1 MSEEQIFF
9 KARVLQS
16 DEQKYLEN
24 NVSPGTIFYKDGVI
38 RVEFIDFSRID
49 SEPIFKTIDKHIF
62 LKDAFS
68 EGNLNSLTLQS
79 DAHPSFNLK
88 LCNPVHINTLLDV
101 LNGD

>member
-1 MSEEQIFF
+1 MLEEQLFF

-49 SEPIFKTIDKHIF
+49 SEPIFKTIEKHIF
-62 LKDAFS
+62 LKEAFS
-68 EGNLNSLTLQS
+68 EGNLNFITLRS
-79 DAHPSFNLK
+79 DAHPGFNLK
-88 LCNPVHINTLLDV
+88 LCNPVRIKTLLDA
-101 LNGD
+101 LNRD

>member
-1 MSEEQIFF
+1 MLEEQIFF
-9 KARVLQS
+9 KAMVLQS

-24 NVSPGTIFYKDGVI
+24 NVSPGTIFYKDDVI

-68 EGNLNSLTLQS
+68 EGDLNSITLKS
-79 DAHPSFNLK
+79 DAHPDFNLK
-88 LCNPVHINTLLDV
+88 LCNPVRIKTLFNA
-101 LNGD
+101 LNGN

>member
-1 MSEEQIFF
+1 MLKEQIFF

-24 NVSPGTIFYKDGVI
+24 NVSSGTIFYKDGVI

-68 EGNLNSLTLQS
+68 EGDLNSITLRS
-79 DAHPSFNLK
+79 DVHPGFNLK
-88 LCNPVHINTLLDV
+88 LCNPTHINTLLDA

>member
-9 KARVLQS
+9 KAMVPQS

-24 NVSPGTIFYKDGVI
+24 NVSPGTIFYKDDVI

-49 SEPIFKTIDKHIF
+49 GEPIFKTIDKHIF

-68 EGNLNSLTLQS
+68 EGDLNYITLKS
-79 DAHPSFNLK
+79 DAHPGFNLK
-88 LCNPVHINTLLDV
+88 LCNPIHINTLLDA